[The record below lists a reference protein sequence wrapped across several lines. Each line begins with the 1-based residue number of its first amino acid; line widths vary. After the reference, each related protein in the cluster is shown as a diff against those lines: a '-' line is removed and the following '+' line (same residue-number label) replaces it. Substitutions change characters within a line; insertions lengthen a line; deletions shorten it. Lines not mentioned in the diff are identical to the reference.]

1 MLPIL
6 AGLPKEYSVLVSIV
20 GASKAEYTL
29 EEILAMLLTHEQQIS
44 SEAATE
50 AHDQTVP
57 AYGAMYGAPR
67 GRVCFYCQ
75 KAGHIK
81 AECPK
86 RLARK
91 SDTRNP
97 AAKGNLA
104 IAF

>member
-1 MLPIL
+1 MVLPIL

-50 AHDQTVP
+50 AHDQTVS
-57 AYGAMYGAPR
+57 AYGAVYGAPR

-81 AECPK
+81 ADCPK
-86 RLARK
+86 RLARM
-91 SDTRNP
+91 P
-97 AAKGNLA
+97 AASNRT